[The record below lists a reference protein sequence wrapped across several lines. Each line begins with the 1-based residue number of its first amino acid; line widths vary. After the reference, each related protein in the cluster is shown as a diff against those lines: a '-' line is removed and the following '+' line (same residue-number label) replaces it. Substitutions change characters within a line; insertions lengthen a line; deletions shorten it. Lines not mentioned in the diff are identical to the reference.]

1 MHGKLIVACILTV
14 VGSAADAVEAS
25 PPIIDMHMHALHVD
39 DQGPPPLGMCTPLDG
54 MPAWDPA
61 TPYPPV
67 LMGMFTHPTCVDPLW
82 SPTREAD
89 LVRQNAAA
97 MEKLNVI
104 GVVSGADDRIAALR
118 ALVPQRVIPG
128 MGNNL
133 MLPSLEVLRAQHAA
147 GNLAVRM

>member
-1 MHGKLIVACILTV
+1 
-14 VGSAADAVEAS
+14 
-25 PPIIDMHMHALHVD
+25 
-39 DQGPPPLGMCTPLDG
+39 

-67 LMGMFTHPTCVDPLW
+67 LMGMFTHPTCADPLW
-82 SPTREAD
+82 SPTREED

-128 MGNNL
+128 MGIFL
-133 MLPSLEVLRAQHAA
+133 VKFETDSPDIAVASLGDSSALRVGDWAIAIA
-147 GNLAVRM
+147 SRAFRSGSKETGTRMFLYMNDTP